1 MSGVKSF
8 LNAEQIYYIVNDN
21 GIFIKQNKVT
31 IKTKHSNQMSMIR
44 SVTKE

>member
-8 LNAEQIYYIVNDN
+8 LNAEQIYIVNDN